1 MSEDVEALVRA
12 ERIVEAATLA
22 REHGDW
28 KTASRLFERACDW
41 ARAAE
46 AALQAGDPER
56 ALRVAA
62 LGGVEDTAGV
72 ALDQLVAG
80 GGADLASVG
89 DALRQQGQHAWAARA
104 YERAGATDRAALAW
118 ERAGKRVEAARVL
131 EGAGGDGAVR
141 AARVLEAGLRQE
153 GGRGDLLLA
162 LGSLLLRSGKSTAA
176 LRTLQRVP
184 EDANEKTDALRLSL
198 RALLELGMRD
208 GAAEVQAILAARG
221 AGEVVAERPVPAAEA
236 APVHPR
242 LYGRYEIVREVSST
256 ATARLLECFDVLRGS
271 HVALK
276 IFSATDATKGSGRDA
291 LAHFVREAR
300 VLGQLAHPNIV
311 PLHEVLE
318 QGPALVLEWM
328 PGGTLE
334 ERMATDVLTPRR
346 AADIAAAILSALG
359 EAHRV
364 GVVHRDLKP
373 ANILF
378 DAGGTAR
385 LSDFG
390 VAHLGDLSVTA
401 TAGSF
406 GSLAYMSPEQRAGR
420 PATVRSDI
428 FGVGAI
434 LSEMLTGA
442 RARPLGAEAIPQP
455 LSAVHRHLGER
466 HDALLRSFLAAAP
479 EERPANAFE
488 ARRALLAI
496 PWPDDHDPL
505 RARPARTASESVH
518 PAAARLEE
526 PLEVGALAVDR
537 WLDRRV
543 ARLPLTSRRLEQA
556 TIFARNASRLLQP
569 VLRVDRDNEVLWLGA
584 PRGAPLSRA
593 LSHDELE
600 AVREV
605 LAALHQEGFVHGAI
619 DRTTV
624 LLGPDGV
631 LVLFPSSEPDAALAA
646 RDDLAALALLG

>member
-1 MSEDVEALVRA
+1 VSEDVEALVRA
-12 ERIVEAATLA
+12 ARIVEAATLA

-41 ARAAE
+41 ASSAE
-46 AALQAGDPER
+46 AALAAGEPER
-56 ALRVAA
+56 ALSVAA
-62 LGGVEDTAGV
+62 LGGAEDTARR
-72 ALDQLVAG
+72 ALDQLVASG
-80 GGADLASVG
+80 RGDLARVG
-89 DALRQQGQHAWAARA
+89 DTLRQQGQHAWAARV
-104 YERAGATDRAALAW
+104 YEQAGATDRAAEAW
-118 ERAGKRVEAARVL
+118 ERAGERVEAARIL
-131 EGAGGDGAVR
+131 EGAGLDGAVR

-153 GGRGDLLLA
+153 DGRGDLLLA
-162 LGSLLLRSGKSTAA
+162 LGSLLLRSGKPTAA

-184 EDANEKTDALRLSL
+184 DDAREKTEALRLSL

-221 AGEVVAERPVPAAEA
+221 EAEEIAERP
-236 APVHPR
+236 APKAQGGAVRPR

-256 ATARLLECFDVLRGS
+256 ATARLLECVDVLRGS
-271 HVALK
+271 RVALK
-276 IFSATDATKGSGRDA
+276 IFSAAADATKGSGRDA

-334 ERMATDVLTPRR
+334 ERMATDALTPRR

-428 FGVGAI
+428 FGLGTI
-434 LSEMLTGA
+434 LREMLTGT
-442 RARPLGAEAIPQP
+442 RSRPLGTEPVPP
-455 LSAVHRHLGER
+455 LSAVHHHLDER
-466 HDALLRSFLAAAP
+466 HDALLRSFLAEVPDA
-479 EERPANAFE
+479 RPANAFE

-505 RARPARTASESVH
+505 RARPTPSAPRSVH
-518 PAAARLEE
+518 PAAARLDE
-526 PLEVGALAVDR
+526 PLELGAFAVDR
-537 WLDRRV
+537 WLERPV
-543 ARLPLTSRRLEQA
+543 ARLPLTSRRLQQA
-556 TIFARNASRLLQP
+556 AIYARNASRLLQP
-569 VLRVDRDNEVLWLGA
+569 ILRVDREGEALWLGA
-584 PRGAPLSRA
+584 PRGVPLSRP
-593 LSHDELE
+593 LSPDELT
-600 AVREV
+600 AVGGV
-605 LAALHQEGFVHGAI
+605 LTALHREGFVHGAI

-624 LLGPDGV
+624 VLGPDGIE
-631 LVLFPSSEPDAALAA
+631 LLFPPGDAEADLTAQ
-646 RDDLAALALLG
+646 DDLAALALLG